1 MRHKCDCG
9 YRTFNRRRLKRH
21 QRNCEVFNS
30 ERQSETRPAEG
41 QKVEKELDETPSSQ
55 KTIAQLREEAKAK
68 GIIGIYTKNK
78 AELIDALKG

>member
-9 YRTFNRRRLKRH
+9 YRTFNKRRLKRH
-21 QRNCEVFNS
+21 KRRCEYG
-30 ERQSETRPAEG
+30 QSKTRPAEG

-68 GIIGIYTKNK
+68 GITGIYTKNK
-78 AELIDALKG
+78 QELLEALEG